1 MKKLLALTTAV
12 LAASAAFASGFA
24 LYEPTAI
31 GTSYGGAL
39 LGKGLDGSANSINP
53 ATLDDITN
61 ITVQVGFVTEH
72 PRGRIKITK
81 DGITHRAKPM
91 DPGFFVLPHFQV
103 VAPALWG
110 FTFGLG
116 ITPDY
121 GLGTRY
127 TNDSLMTWSSKKTT
141 IEGFVINPNVSYRIT
156 DDWSIGIG
164 ARLLYFDFDQYSYP
178 LADYPAAYGVSGAR
192 NHLRGNNG
200 FSSCGWQIGT
210 RYKILDNLSVGA
222 VYKSKIDTRVK
233 GHSNLAIPSTS
244 IIPGLAPGIYGGGA
258 SANLDIPQSIAA
270 GINWDITSDWHLG
283 AMVSWTD
290 WSSLDTLLFKLPA
303 SQGNKN
309 IKLNWR
315 DSWRVGIAP
324 SWDFAKDWT
333 AVVSYVYDSNVCAS
347 NQESTMLPP
356 GDRQIVSG
364 GLSWRLTQNLQ
375 IDVTYGIVVM
385 GCRSMHMDRTVPSF
399 PPPGTTTSS
408 YRLECHRGLSH
419 AAGCTLTYRF

>member
-72 PRGRIKITK
+72 PRGRIKIRK
-81 DGITHRAKPM
+81 DGVTHSSKPM

-127 TNDSLMTWSSKKTT
+127 THDSLMTWSSKKTT

-156 DDWSIGIG
+156 DDWSIGLG

-178 LADYPAAYGVSGAR
+178 LADYPAAYGVSGVR
-192 NHLRGNNG
+192 NHLHGNNG

-233 GHSNLAIPSTS
+233 GHSNLRIPSNNV
-244 IIPGLAPGIYGGGA
+244 GLTPGIYGGGA

-385 GCRSMHMDRTVPSF
+385 GCKSMHMDRTSAL
-399 PPPGTTTSS
+399 PGATKSS

>member
-72 PRGRIKITK
+72 PRGRISIS
-81 DGITHRAKPM
+81 RAGRKYKCSPM

-116 ITPDY
+116 VTPEY

-127 TNDSLMTWSSKKTT
+127 SHSNPMTWSSKQTT

-156 DDWSIGIG
+156 DDWSIGAG
-164 ARLLYFDFDQYSYP
+164 ARLLFFDFEQYSYP
-178 LADYPAAYGVSGAR
+178 MSYLADVNPQYGSIR
-192 NHLRGNNG
+192 NHLHGNNG
-200 FSSCGWQIGT
+200 LSSCGWQIGT

-233 GHSNLAIPSTS
+233 GHSNLRMPGS
-244 IIPGLAPGIYGGGA
+244 ISGGAA

-270 GINWDITSDWHLG
+270 GFNWDITSDWHLG

-290 WSSLDTLLFKLPA
+290 WSSLDTLLFRLPA
-303 SQGNKN
+303 AQGDKK
-309 IKLNWR
+309 IKLNWH

-333 AVVSYVYDSNVCAS
+333 AVVSYVYDTNVCS
-347 NQESTMLPP
+347 YEQQSTMLPP

-364 GLSWRLTQNLQ
+364 GVSWRITQNFQ
-375 IDVTYGIVVM
+375 IDVTYGLVIM
-385 GCRSMHMDRTVPSF
+385 DAKSMHMKDALGR
-399 PPPGTTTSS
+399 S
-408 YRLECHRGLSH
+408 YRMECRHGLSH

>member
-61 ITVQVGFVTEH
+61 ITVQVGFITEH
-72 PRGRIKITK
+72 PRGRIKIAKNGLMHTS
-81 DGITHRAKPM
+81 KPM

-116 ITPDY
+116 VTPDY

-127 TNDSLMTWSSKKTT
+127 SSGSLMTWSSKKTT

-156 DDWSIGIG
+156 DDWSIGLG
-164 ARLLYFDFDQYSYP
+164 ARLLYFDFEQYSFPMSY
-178 LADYPAAYGVSGAR
+178 LPANNPWHGIR
-192 NHLRGNNG
+192 NHLHGNNG
-200 FSSCGWQIGT
+200 LSSCGWQIGT

-233 GHSNLAIPSTS
+233 GHSNLST
-244 IIPGLAPGIYGGGA
+244 PVGILGGAA

-270 GINWDITSDWHLG
+270 GVNWDITSDWHLG

-303 SQGNKN
+303 AQGNKN
-309 IKLNWR
+309 IKLSWR

-347 NQESTMLPP
+347 DQASTMLPP

-375 IDVTYGIVVM
+375 IDATYGIVVM
-385 GCRSMHMDRTVPSF
+385 GCKSMHMNDPLGRK
-399 PPPGTTTSS
+399 

>member
-72 PRGRIKITK
+72 PRGRISIS
-81 DGITHRAKPM
+81 RAGRKYKCSPM

-116 ITPDY
+116 VTPEY

-127 TNDSLMTWSSKKTT
+127 SHNNPMTWSSKQTT

-156 DDWSIGIG
+156 DDWSIGAG
-164 ARLLYFDFDQYSYP
+164 ARLLFFDFEQYSYP
-178 LADYPAAYGVSGAR
+178 MAYLADVNPQYASIR
-192 NHLRGNNG
+192 NHLHGNNG
-200 FSSCGWQIGT
+200 LSSCGWQIGT

-233 GHSNLAIPSTS
+233 GHSNLRM
-244 IIPGLAPGIYGGGA
+244 PGTDSRGAA

-270 GINWDITSDWHLG
+270 GFNWDITSDWHLG

-290 WSSLDTLLFKLPA
+290 WSSLDTLLLKLPA
-303 SQGNKN
+303 AQGNKN
-309 IKLNWR
+309 IKLNWH

-333 AVVSYVYDSNVCAS
+333 AVVSYVYDTNVCS
-347 NQESTMLPP
+347 YEQQSTMLPP

-364 GLSWRLTQNLQ
+364 GVSWRITQNLQ
-375 IDVTYGIVVM
+375 IDVTYGLVIM
-385 GCRSMHMDRTVPSF
+385 DAKSMHMKDALGR
-399 PPPGTTTSS
+399 S
-408 YRLECHRGLSH
+408 YRMECRHGLSH

>member
-1 MKKLLALTTAV
+1 
-12 LAASAAFASGFA
+12 
-24 LYEPTAI
+24 
-31 GTSYGGAL
+31 L

-61 ITVQVGFVTEH
+61 ITVQVGFITEH
-72 PRGRIKITK
+72 PRGRIKIAKNGLMHTS
-81 DGITHRAKPM
+81 KPM

-116 ITPDY
+116 VTPDY

-127 TNDSLMTWSSKKTT
+127 SSGSLMTWSSKETT

-156 DDWSIGIG
+156 DDWSIGLG
-164 ARLLYFDFDQYSYP
+164 ARLLYFDFEQYSFPMSY
-178 LADYPAAYGVSGAR
+178 LPANDPRHGIR
-192 NHLRGNNG
+192 NHLHGNNG
-200 FSSCGWQIGT
+200 LSSCGWQIGT

-233 GHSNLAIPSTS
+233 GHSNLST
-244 IIPGLAPGIYGGGA
+244 PVGILGGAA

-270 GINWDITSDWHLG
+270 GVNWDITSDWHLG

-290 WSSLDTLLFKLPA
+290 WSELDRIEFKLPP
-303 SQGNKN
+303 SQGDKTT
-309 IKLNWR
+309 KLRWK

-347 NQESTMLPP
+347 DQASTMLPP

-375 IDVTYGIVVM
+375 IDATYGIVVM
-385 GCRSMHMDRTVPSF
+385 GCKSMHMTDPL
-399 PPPGTTTSS
+399 GNS

>member
-72 PRGRIKITK
+72 PRGRISIS
-81 DGITHRAKPM
+81 RAGRKYKCSPM

-116 ITPDY
+116 VTPEY

-127 TNDSLMTWSSKKTT
+127 SHSNPMTWSSKQTT

-156 DDWSIGIG
+156 DDWSIGAG
-164 ARLLYFDFDQYSYP
+164 ARLLFFDFEQYSYP
-178 LADYPAAYGVSGAR
+178 MSYLADVNPQYGSIR
-192 NHLRGNNG
+192 NHLHGNNG
-200 FSSCGWQIGT
+200 LSSCGWQIGT

-233 GHSNLAIPSTS
+233 GHSNLRMPGS
-244 IIPGLAPGIYGGGA
+244 ISGGAA

-270 GINWDITSDWHLG
+270 GVNWDITSDWHLG

-290 WSSLDTLLFKLPA
+290 WSSLDTLLFHLPA

-309 IKLNWR
+309 IKLNWQHR
-315 DSWRVGIAP
+315 WRVGIAP

-333 AVVSYVYDSNVCAS
+333 AVVSYVYDTNVCS
-347 NQESTMLPP
+347 YEQQSTMLPP

-364 GLSWRLTQNLQ
+364 GVSWRITQNFQ
-375 IDVTYGIVVM
+375 IDVTYGLVIM
-385 GCRSMHMDRTVPSF
+385 DAKSMHMKDALGR
-399 PPPGTTTSS
+399 S
-408 YRLECHRGLSH
+408 YRMECRHGLSH

>member
-1 MKKLLALTTAV
+1 
-12 LAASAAFASGFA
+12 
-24 LYEPTAI
+24 
-31 GTSYGGAL
+31 L

-72 PRGRIKITK
+72 PRGRIGISR
-81 DGITHRAKPM
+81 DGRKYSCSPM

-116 ITPDY
+116 ITPEY

-127 TNDSLMTWSSKKTT
+127 SHNNLMTWSSKQTT

-156 DDWSIGIG
+156 DDWSIGAG
-164 ARLLYFDFDQYSYP
+164 ARLLYFDFEQYSYP
-178 LADYPAAYGVSGAR
+178 MSYLADTNPQYGYIR
-192 NHLRGNNG
+192 NHLHGNNG
-200 FSSCGWQIGT
+200 LSSCGWQIGT

-233 GHSNLAIPSTS
+233 GHSNLRM
-244 IIPGLAPGIYGGGA
+244 PGYVLGGGA
-258 SANLDIPQSIAA
+258 SANLDVPQSIAA
-270 GINWDITSDWHLG
+270 GVNWDITSDWYLG

-290 WSSLDTLLFKLPA
+290 WSSLDSLLFKLPV

-309 IKLNWR
+309 IKLNWH

-333 AVVSYVYDSNVCAS
+333 AVVSYVYDTNVCS
-347 NQESTMLPP
+347 YDQQSTMLPP

-364 GLSWRLTQNLQ
+364 GVSWRITQNLQ
-375 IDVTYGIVVM
+375 IDVTYGIVIM
-385 GCRSMHMDRTVPSF
+385 DSKSMHMRDALGRN
-399 PPPGTTTSS
+399 
-408 YRLECHRGLSH
+408 YRMECRHGLSH

>member
-1 MKKLLALTTAV
+1 MKKLLAMTMAALTAT
-12 LAASAAFASGFA
+12 AAFASGFG

-31 GTSYGGAL
+31 GT
-39 LGKGLDGSANSINP
+39 GSANTINP

-61 ITVQVGFVTEH
+61 LTVQVGFVTEH
-72 PRGRIKITK
+72 PRGRISISR
-81 DGITHRAKPM
+81 DGRRYKCSPM

-116 ITPDY
+116 VTPEY

-127 TNDSLMTWSSKKTT
+127 SHDSLMTWSSKQTT

-156 DDWSIGIG
+156 DDWSIGAG
-164 ARLLYFDFDQYSYP
+164 ARLLYFDFEQYSYP
-178 LADYPAAYGVSGAR
+178 MAYLSDVNPQYGYIR
-192 NHLRGNNG
+192 NHLHGNNG
-200 FSSCGWQIGT
+200 LSSCGWQIGT
-210 RYKILDNLSVGA
+210 RYKVLDNLSVGA

-233 GHSNLAIPSTS
+233 GHSNLRM
-244 IIPGLAPGIYGGGA
+244 PGYVLGGA
-258 SANLDIPQSIAA
+258 AAANLDIPQSIAA

-290 WSSLDTLLFKLPA
+290 WSSLDTLLFHLPA

-309 IKLNWR
+309 IKLNWH

-333 AVVSYVYDSNVCAS
+333 AVVSYVYDTNVCAYD
-347 NQESTMLPP
+347 QQSTMLPP
-356 GDRQIVSG
+356 GDRQIVG
-364 GLSWRLTQNLQ
+364 GGISWRITQNLQ
-375 IDVTYGIVVM
+375 LDVTYALVIM
-385 GCRSMHMDRTVPSF
+385 DAKSMHMSDALGRN
-399 PPPGTTTSS
+399 
-408 YRLECHRGLSH
+408 YRMECRHGLSN
-419 AAGCTLTYRF
+419 AGGCTLTYRF

>member
-1 MKKLLALTTAV
+1 MKKLMVLATAV
-12 LAASAAFASGFA
+12 FAASAAVASGFA

-39 LGKGLDGSANSINP
+39 LGRGLDGSANSINP

-72 PRGRIKITK
+72 PRGRIGISR
-81 DGITHRAKPM
+81 DGRKYSCSPM

-110 FTFGLG
+110 LTFGLG
-116 ITPDY
+116 ITPEY

-127 TNDSLMTWSSKKTT
+127 SHNNIMTWSSKQTT

-156 DDWSIGIG
+156 DDWSVGLG
-164 ARLLYFDFDQYSYP
+164 ARLLYFDFEQYSYP
-178 LADYPAAYGVSGAR
+178 MSYLADTNPQYGMIR
-192 NHLRGNNG
+192 NHLHGNNG
-200 FSSCGWQIGT
+200 LSSCGWQIGT
-210 RYKILDNLSVGA
+210 RYKVLDNLSVGA

-233 GHSNLAIPSTS
+233 GHSNLRM
-244 IIPGLAPGIYGGGA
+244 PGYVLGGTA

-270 GINWDITSDWHLG
+270 GVNWDITSDWHLG

-290 WSSLDTLLFKLPA
+290 WSELDTLLFKLPA

-309 IKLNWR
+309 IKLNWH

-333 AVVSYVYDSNVCAS
+333 AVVSYVYDTNVCS
-347 NQESTMLPP
+347 YEQQSTMLPP

-364 GLSWRLTQNLQ
+364 GVSWRITKNLQ
-375 IDVTYGIVVM
+375 IDVTYGIVIM
-385 GCRSMHMDRTVPSF
+385 DAKSMHMRDALGRN
-399 PPPGTTTSS
+399 
-408 YRLECHRGLSH
+408 YRMECRHGLSH

>member
-1 MKKLLALTTAV
+1 MKKLLALTTTV

-72 PRGRIKITK
+72 PRGRISIS
-81 DGITHRAKPM
+81 RAGRKYKCSPM

-116 ITPDY
+116 VTPEY

-127 TNDSLMTWSSKKTT
+127 SHSNLMTWSSKKTT

-156 DDWSIGIG
+156 DDWSIGAG
-164 ARLLYFDFDQYSYP
+164 ARLLFFDFEQYSYP
-178 LADYPAAYGVSGAR
+178 MSYLSDANPQYAHIR
-192 NHLRGNNG
+192 NHLHGNNG
-200 FSSCGWQIGT
+200 LSSCGWQIGT

-233 GHSNLAIPSTS
+233 GHSNLRMPNTIS
-244 IIPGLAPGIYGGGA
+244 GGAA

-270 GINWDITSDWHLG
+270 GFNWDITSDWHLG

-290 WSSLDTLLFKLPA
+290 WSSLDTLLFHLPA
-303 SQGNKN
+303 AQGDKK
-309 IKLNWR
+309 IKLNWH

-333 AVVSYVYDSNVCAS
+333 AVVSYVYDTNVCS
-347 NQESTMLPP
+347 YEQQSTMLPP

-364 GLSWRLTQNLQ
+364 GVSWRITQNLQ
-375 IDVTYGIVVM
+375 IDVTYGLVIM
-385 GCRSMHMDRTVPSF
+385 DAKSMHMKDALGR
-399 PPPGTTTSS
+399 S
-408 YRLECHRGLSH
+408 YRMECRHGLSH

>member
-12 LAASAAFASGFA
+12 LAVSAAFASGFA

-72 PRGRIKITK
+72 PRGRI
-81 DGITHRAKPM
+81 GISRGGRKYSCSPM

-116 ITPDY
+116 ITPEY

-127 TNDSLMTWSSKKTT
+127 SHNNLMTWSSKQTT

-156 DDWSIGIG
+156 DDWSIGLG

-192 NHLRGNNG
+192 NHLHGNNG
-200 FSSCGWQIGT
+200 LSSCGWQIGT

-233 GHSNLAIPSTS
+233 GHSNLRM
-244 IIPGLAPGIYGGGA
+244 PGYVLGGGA
-258 SANLDIPQSIAA
+258 SANLDVPQSIAA
-270 GINWDITSDWHLG
+270 GVNWDITSDWHLG

-290 WSSLDTLLFKLPA
+290 WSSLDSLLFKLPV

-309 IKLNWR
+309 IKLNWH

-333 AVVSYVYDSNVCAS
+333 AVVSYVYDTNVCS
-347 NQESTMLPP
+347 YEQQSTMLPP

-364 GLSWRLTQNLQ
+364 GVSWRITQNLQ
-375 IDVTYGIVVM
+375 IDVTYGIVIM
-385 GCRSMHMDRTVPSF
+385 DSKSMHMRDALGRN
-399 PPPGTTTSS
+399 
-408 YRLECHRGLSH
+408 YRMECRHGLSH

>member
-1 MKKLLALTTAV
+1 MKKLLSLTTAV

-72 PRGRIKITK
+72 PRGRIKINKNGVSHTS
-81 DGITHRAKPM
+81 KPM
-91 DPGFFVLPHFQV
+91 DPGFFVLPHFQI

-110 FTFGLG
+110 LTFGLG
-116 ITPDY
+116 IAPEY

-127 TNDSLMTWSSKKTT
+127 THNSLMTWSSKETT

-156 DDWSIGIG
+156 DDWSIGTG
-164 ARLLYFDFDQYSYP
+164 ARLLFFDFEQYSYP
-178 LADYPAAYGVSGAR
+178 MAYLSDVNPQYGHIR
-192 NHLRGNNG
+192 NHLHGNNG
-200 FSSCGWQIGT
+200 LNSCGWQIGT

-233 GHSNLAIPSTS
+233 GHSNLRV
-244 IIPGLAPGIYGGGA
+244 PGDNLGGVA
-258 SANLDIPQSIAA
+258 SANLDIPQSLAA

-290 WSSLDTLLFKLPA
+290 WSSLDSLFFDLPS
-303 SQGNKN
+303 SQGDKKV
-309 IKLNWR
+309 KLGWK
-315 DSWRVGIAP
+315 DSWRIGIAP
-324 SWDFAKDWT
+324 SWDFARDWT
-333 AVVSYVYDSNVCAS
+333 AVVSYVYDSNVCPS
-347 NQESTMLPP
+347 DQCSTMLPP

-364 GLSWRLTQNLQ
+364 GISWRITQNFQ
-375 IDVTYGIVVM
+375 IDVTYGLVVM
-385 GCRSMHMDRTVPSF
+385 GCKSMHMTDAA
-399 PPPGTTTSS
+399 GNK
-408 YRLECHRGLSH
+408 YRMECHRGLSH
-419 AAGCTLTYRF
+419 AAGCSLTYRF